1 MSIPHEL
8 NISTS
13 TILRFIGIVLF
24 LFIAF
29 QLRNLLMIIL
39 MSVVIAAAIEPIV
52 RWFAKHKVA
61 RVPAVLFVY
70 VFTVL
75 VFGVAI
81 FLFVPPLVE
90 DIRGLAGTLPE
101 QIPWLG
107 PVVEEGGLEGAVTGG
122 FNFQNIADT
131 LRGFPLP
138 ENLFEIIGLI
148 FGGVFSFI
156 LIIVISFYLSVQ
168 DRGVENFLRL
178 ICPLPVENYIVGLW
192 KRSERKIGRW
202 LQGQLVL
209 GLIVGILTYIGLT
222 ILGVP
227 YALTLALLA
236 ALFELIPFF
245 GPILA
250 AVPAVLFGFTDSLSL
265 GLMVIGLYIII
276 QQLESHVIYPLVV
289 NKIIG
294 VPPIIAIIAL
304 LAGGQLGG
312 FLGFILGVPVAV
324 VLMEMLGDFERRKHD
339 KKNAH
344 FATN

>member
-1 MSIPHEL
+1 
-8 NISTS
+8 
-13 TILRFIGIVLF
+13 
-24 LFIAF
+24 
-29 QLRNLLMIIL
+29 
-39 MSVVIAAAIEPIV
+39 
-52 RWFAKHKVA
+52 
-61 RVPAVLFVY
+61 
-70 VFTVL
+70 
-75 VFGVAI
+75 
-81 FLFVPPLVE
+81 
-90 DIRGLAGTLPE
+90 
-101 QIPWLG
+101 
-107 PVVEEGGLEGAVTGG
+107 
-122 FNFQNIADT
+122 
-131 LRGFPLP
+131 
-138 ENLFEIIGLI
+138 
-148 FGGVFSFI
+148 
-156 LIIVISFYLSVQ
+156 
-168 DRGVENFLRL
+168 
-178 ICPLPVENYIVGLW
+178 
-192 KRSERKIGRW
+192 
-202 LQGQLVL
+202 
-209 GLIVGILTYIGLT
+209 
-222 ILGVP
+222 VP